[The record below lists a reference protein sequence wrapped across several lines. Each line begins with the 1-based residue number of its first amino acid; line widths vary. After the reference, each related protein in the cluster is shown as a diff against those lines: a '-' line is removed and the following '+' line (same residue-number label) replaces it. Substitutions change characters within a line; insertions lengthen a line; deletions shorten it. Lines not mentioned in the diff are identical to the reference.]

1 MIYAWVL
8 RRWPV
13 VLASL
18 IALAAVVWAGNW
30 LYQRG
35 GDSVRADCAEA
46 RVKLLEDAAADI
58 AKAEA
63 DRDALAKQLADALN
77 RPKAAPVIREVVRA
91 NPSNCDL
98 PRPVADSLREAIKHA
113 NEAAR

>member
-8 RRWPV
+8 RRWPML
-13 VLASL
+13 LAL
-18 IALAAVVWAGNW
+18 GIALLALGWTGHW

-35 GDSVRADCAEA
+35 GDAARADCMEA
-46 RVKLLEDAAADI
+46 RNKMLESALGEI

-63 DRDALAKQLADALN
+63 ERDRLAKHLAEALN

-98 PRPVADSLREAIKHA
+98 RPETANVLRNAIRAA
-113 NEAAR
+113 NNR